1 MTIVT
6 NPNVVDLPQYLNFD
20 DEQTERRY
28 QELFNLILT
37 QWFNSNGFF
46 QPTLSSV
53 QAASILAMV
62 PSALAGTHWYNSDL
76 GGVQFVGNLGKAQT
90 QSTLTNA
97 QVVTLLALP
106 NPPTAGTVWY
116 NSDLDKMQFVGAGNV
131 ARTITST

>member
-46 QPTLSSV
+46 QPTLTDAQV
-53 QAASILAMV
+53 VAILAMV
-62 PSALAGTHWYNSDL
+62 PPPIVGTHWYN
-76 GGVQFVGNLGKAQT
+76 VT
-90 QSTLTNA
+90 Q
-97 QVVTLLALP
+97 
-106 NPPTAGTVWY
+106 
-116 NSDLDKMQFVGAGNV
+116 DKMQFVGAGNV
-131 ARTITST
+131 ARTITSV